1 MPERY
6 LISRKVRFFVFCFSN
21 ETRIE
26 NNACNEKTSK
36 EKYSEVLRSS
46 EKCSWS
52 VIVARARNRSGWVV
66 DRAKSAISIQKT
78 RRTKTTL
85 ARKTE
90 ILSVSNWPIIIFIF
104 NVEQSPLQ
112 SRIFKELNLK
122 FKFNLLLSTSFFPL
136 SSYRYS
142 LKDNDRLI

>member
-1 MPERY
+1 MYDTVKDQFPYWYICPFFYEKNNLLVPERY
-6 LISRKVRFFVFCFSN
+6 LISRKVCFFVFCFSN
-21 ETRIE
+21 ETRIK

-36 EKYSEVLRSS
+36 EKYSKVLRSS

-104 NVEQSPLQ
+104 NVEQSPPQ
-112 SRIFKELNLK
+112 SRMFQRIEFE
-122 FKFNLLLSTSFFPL
+122 
-136 SSYRYS
+136 
-142 LKDNDRLI
+142 I